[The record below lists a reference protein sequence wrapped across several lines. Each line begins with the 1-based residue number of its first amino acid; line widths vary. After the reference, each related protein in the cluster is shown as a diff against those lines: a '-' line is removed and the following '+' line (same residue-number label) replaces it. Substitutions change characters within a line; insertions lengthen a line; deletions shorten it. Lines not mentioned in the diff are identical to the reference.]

1 MDRGA
6 KVAYNLDGG
15 ASAAMVF
22 MGEHINWQ
30 SAKAGQRTWA
40 DAMIWGYSRLVP
52 KVTDEVN
59 HYGDGAKH

>member
-1 MDRGA
+1 
-6 KVAYNLDGG
+6 
-15 ASAAMVF
+15 MVF

-40 DAMIWGYSRLVP
+40 DAMIWGYSRLGP

-59 HYGDGAKH
+59 QYGDGAKH